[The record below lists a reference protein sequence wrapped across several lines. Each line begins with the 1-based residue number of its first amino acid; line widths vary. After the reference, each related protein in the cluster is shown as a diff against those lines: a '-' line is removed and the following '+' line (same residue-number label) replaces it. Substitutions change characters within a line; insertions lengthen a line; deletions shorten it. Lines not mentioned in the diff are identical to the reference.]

1 MESPHK
7 GVTGVPRL
15 KRACRYSW
23 EGLCQAY
30 STEEAFRQEVLIALV
45 LVPLALWLGPSPVAK
60 LMLIGSLFLVLIVE
74 LLNSAIET
82 TVDRVSYDDHPLA
95 KRAKDVS
102 SAAVMLSVIL
112 AVVVWVVILGTALIG

>member
-30 STEEAFRQEVLIALV
+30 TTEEAFRQEVVVALV
-45 LVPLALWLGPSPVAK
+45 LVPLALWLGPSAVAK
-60 LMLIGSLFLVLIVE
+60 LMLIGCLFLVLIVE

-82 TVDRVSYDDHPLA
+82 TVDRVSYEDHPLA

-112 AVVVWVVILGTALIG
+112 AVVVWIVILGAALIG